1 MSLYACRFLMEVSRM
16 STLPQTEYVMVQ
28 QRAPTPGREAP
39 PASPV
44 QIRIVAAI
52 VACNRPRDV
61 ERLLGRLLLQ
71 TQPVDAVVVVD
82 NGTDA
87 ETPEICARH
96 GAQHHRSEANLGGAG
111 GFALAILLALAQG
124 ADQVWLWDDDGW
136 PEAEDCLARLL
147 AFQQATGAAIA
158 APLVLDAEDPRRC
171 AFAFRFAGRSTCD
184 RAEVTVKPVI
194 EGHAHLFNGAL
205 IPAETFH
212 RHGLPDLRFFIRG
225 DEVEF
230 MLRVQ
235 RAGGRVAT
243 LTAAT
248 ARHPSGRREAYP
260 ILGGRLH
267 AVYPPDELRRA
278 TMYRNR
284 GYIFARYGLP
294 HLLAADVLRYAIFFL
309 GRRQPEWAGYQ
320 AWLSATWQGLR
331 GKLGRPPQSM
341 PKRQQTSLPSPPN
354 CGMLDALPGGHR
366 AVAGTPKMVEDREQA
381 S

>member
-1 MSLYACRFLMEVSRM
+1 MTAPVS
-16 STLPQTEYVMVQ
+16 
-28 QRAPTPGREAP
+28 
-39 PASPV
+39 
-44 QIRIVAAI
+44 IRVVAAI

-61 ERLLGRLLLQ
+61 ERLLGRLRLQ
-71 TQPVDAVVVVD
+71 TQPVQAIVVVD

-87 ETPEICARH
+87 ETPAICAQH
-96 GAQHHRSEANLGGAG
+96 GVRHHRSRANLGGAG
-111 GFALAILLALAQG
+111 GFALAILLALAEG

-147 AFQQATGAAIA
+147 AFQQATGAAIV

-171 AFAFRFAGRSTCD
+171 AFAFRVAGRGTSE
-184 RAEVTVKPVI
+184 RAEVAAQPVI
-194 EGHAHLFNGAL
+194 EGLAHLFNGAL

-212 RHGLPDLRFFIRG
+212 RHGVPDLRLFIRG

-235 RAGGRVAT
+235 RGGGRVAT

-267 AVYPPDELRRA
+267 AVYPPDDLRRT

-284 GYIFARYGLP
+284 GYIFPRYGLA
-294 HLLAADVLRYAIFFL
+294 HLLAADVVRYAIFFL
-309 GRRQPEWAGYQ
+309 GRRRPDWAAYR
-320 AWLSATWQGLR
+320 AWLRATWQGLR
-331 GKLGRPPQSM
+331 GQLGRPPQSV
-341 PKRQQTSLPSPPN
+341 PAQPQASLPSRSD
-354 CGMLDALPGGHR
+354 CGSLDDVSGGCP
-366 AVAGTPKMVEDREQA
+366 AVTGTSQMGEGRERV